1 MKEKKLKF
9 KVEKENTLADTLKYL
24 VSRRFYRHLK
34 AVNAVFLVNQKN
46 TKLYEMVHAGDEI
59 EIHYMDQT
67 KEYVWPVVFTQPKIL
82 FENEHYL
89 VVDKERGLLSIPIA
103 ACPNSLYQQLVS
115 YLKIN
120 DVHILNRLDRETSGL
135 VVVAKD
141 GYCASL
147 LQPTHEH
154 ITRKYLCMVE
164 GIVLE
169 DGMIDL
175 KIARSA
181 DSNKRIIS
189 ETGKPA
195 ISHYRVIKNYEG
207 RTLLE
212 FTLET
217 GRTHQI
223 RVHASSIGH
232 PIIGDAVYGH
242 GTEQDF
248 LHLTSYKVS
257 FCDKIED
264 KIINIELKEGWW
276 NE

>member
-1 MKEKKLKF
+1 MKEKILKF
-9 KVEKENTLADTLKYL
+9 KVEKENTLAETLKYL

-46 TKLYEMVHAGDEI
+46 KKLYEMVYVGDEI
-59 EIHYMDQT
+59 EIHYTEQT
-67 KEYVWPVVFTQPKIL
+67 KEYVWPAVSTQPKIL

-141 GYCASL
+141 GYSASL
-147 LQPTHEH
+147 LQPTHKH
-154 ITRKYLCMVE
+154 IIRKYLCMVE

-169 DGMIDL
+169 DGTINQ

-189 ETGKPA
+189 DTGKSA
-195 ISHYRVIKNYEG
+195 ISHYRVIKNYEDK
-207 RTLLE
+207 TLLE

-232 PIIGDAVYGH
+232 PIIGDIVYGH
-242 GTEQDF
+242 GTEHDF
-248 LHLTSYKVS
+248 LHLTSYEVS

>member
-1 MKEKKLKF
+1 MKEKILKF
-9 KVEKENTLADTLKYL
+9 KVEKENTLAETLKYL

-34 AVNAVFLVNQKN
+34 AVNALFLVNQKK
-46 TKLYEMVHAGDEI
+46 TKLYELVHAGDEI
-59 EIHYMDQT
+59 EIHYVDQT
-67 KEYVWPVVFTQPKIL
+67 KEYVWPVVSTHPKIL

-115 YLKIN
+115 YLNIN

-141 GYCASL
+141 GYSASL
-147 LQPTHEH
+147 LQPTHQY

-164 GIVLE
+164 GKVVE
-169 DGMIDL
+169 DGTIDL

-189 ETGKPA
+189 DTGKQA
-195 ISHYRVIKNYEG
+195 ISHYRVIKNYED

-223 RVHASSIGH
+223 RVHTSSMGH

-242 GTEQDF
+242 GTEHDF

>member
-1 MKEKKLKF
+1 MKEKKLVF
-9 KVEKENTLADTLKYL
+9 KVEKDNTLADTLKFL

-34 AVNAVFLVNQKN
+34 AVNADFLVNQKKS
-46 TKLYEMVHAGDEI
+46 KLYEMVHPGDEI
-59 EIHYMDQT
+59 EIHYVDST
-67 KEYVWPVVFTQPKIL
+67 KEYIWPVVSTQPKIL

-89 VVDKERGLLSIPIA
+89 VVDKEKGLLSIPIA

-115 YLKIN
+115 YLEIN

-147 LQPTHEH
+147 LQPTHQH

-164 GIVLE
+164 GIVEE
-169 DGMIDL
+169 DGTIDL
-175 KIARSA
+175 KIARST

-189 ETGKPA
+189 DTGKQA
-195 ISHYRVIKNYEG
+195 ISHYRVIRNYED

-223 RVHASSIGH
+223 RVHTSSIGH
-232 PIIGDAVYGH
+232 PIIGDSVYGH
-242 GTEQDF
+242 GTESDF

-257 FCDKIED
+257 FCDKIEN